1 MKTTKLIS
9 CLFLISSFYVN
20 AIPLKKEKNNEL
32 CIEYTKSDVTCFG
45 KTDGKIELDICGGKA
60 PYIVV
65 WDNGCYSMVMNN
77 LRNGEY
83 SVKVC
88 DARGKT
94 AIQYIII
101 ETPPQLQLS
110 FNSSTKT
117 FVDAVGGEMNA
128 KIIGGSPWEIENT
141 SYYFSKINNQSFLEN
156 SENLPDGEYTFSVED
171 AHGCI
176 LTKPVLI
183 DFTLSTMKNVTSET
197 TIKSDLQVIKM
208 TIIDHSLCSVVG
220 GLEMVD

>member
-1 MKTTKLIS
+1 MKTTKVIS
-9 CLFLISSFYVN
+9 CLFLISSFYGN
-20 AIPLKKEKNNEL
+20 ATPLKKEKNNEL

-65 WDNGCYSMVMNN
+65 WDNGCYSTVMNN

-88 DARGKT
+88 DSRGKT
-94 AIQYIII
+94 AIQYITIN
-101 ETPPQLQLS
+101 TPPQLQLS
-110 FNSSTKT
+110 FNSSTTT

-156 SENLPDGEYTFSVED
+156 SENLTDGEYVFSAED
-171 AHGCI
+171 AHGCV
-176 LTKPVLI
+176 LTKSVLI
-183 DFTLSTMKNVTSET
+183 DFSLSSMKNNTSEYPINT
-197 TIKSDLQVIKM
+197 ELQVIKM
-208 TIIDHSLCSVVG
+208 TIMNHSLSSIVG
-220 GLEMVD
+220 ELEMVN